1 MLRNMSLGA
10 KISCGFLA
18 VVALVAVSGIAG
30 YWGIDRV
37 GENLCIISDEDAPIA
52 DASME
57 MKLAISNGKIVGDK
71 VKIAT
76 AVLGMSDYSEIDN
89 LKKQFEQTSEQFN
102 LFAKAILDGGNIDG
116 EVFVKTHN
124 KQLAAHVREASV
136 LHGEH
141 FSPAFD
147 RLTQVGRELLEAKAA
162 ANQAMKDA
170 KTSVE
175 NITKIA
181 DDFETE
187 ACEHV
192 HQELKV
198 SRASQE
204 AMAIAIAEDLS
215 VQSYAMKI
223 KDEILSTMIDI
234 EEISR
239 AVTQEDMDMALAAYA
254 DSTGRTDALMRKALE
269 TFHADDDDL
278 NVEHAAIHQDLVS
291 LVESYEALKKLAHQ
305 AGDAQQRMISKTLTA
320 NDAVASLDTAGKQ
333 MDALLGE
340 IKILASDE
348 MSQARTDGKN
358 ARATAT
364 WALIVIAGVSV
375 AFGLFIGIALTKSIT
390 RVLNKT
396 AVTLREGSQQVFV
409 AANQVSATSQSLAE
423 GAAEQAAGLEE
434 TSSSLEEI
442 ASMTKQNADNA
453 HQASVLSEQACSAA
467 NTGNESMAKLNDA
480 IQKIQNSSDQTASI
494 IQVIN
499 EIAFQTNLLA
509 LNAAVEAARA
519 GDAGRGFAVVADEVR
534 NLAMRSAQAA
544 KNTESMIADSIKNAK
559 TGVEIAREVD
569 TVLTKIVDSITQTTG
584 LVSQIATASQEQ
596 TQGIEQVNTAVAQ
609 MDKIT
614 QQNAAN
620 AEESASSS
628 EELSAQAES
637 MTGLVSELVTLVF
650 GTDNS
655 QTLQGTSRSDSASHR
670 RGKMTAVD
678 HVFHQISDGTGQGHT
693 VPVAQ
698 TAGKAVHEDSGDEDD
713 FDAFNS

>member
-1 MLRNMSLGA
+1 MLKNVSLGA

-30 YWGIDRV
+30 YWGIERV
-37 GENLCIISDEDAPIA
+37 GENLRIISDEDAPVA

-57 MKLAISNGKIVGDK
+57 MKLAISNGKIVSDQ

-76 AVLGMSDYSEIDN
+76 AVLGTSDNSRIDV
-89 LKKQFEQTSEQFN
+89 LKEQFDQTAKQFNF
-102 LFAKAILDGGNIDG
+102 FAKAILDGGSISG
-116 EVFVKTHN
+116 EAFVKTHN
-124 KQLAAHVREASV
+124 TQLAVHVKDACV
-136 LHGEH
+136 LHEEH
-141 FSPAFD
+141 FSPAFE
-147 RLTQVGRELLEAKAA
+147 RLAQVGRELLEAKVAA
-162 ANQAMKDA
+162 TEAMKNA
-170 KTSVE
+170 KGNVE
-175 NITKIA
+175 KMVKIA
-181 DDFETE
+181 DGFESG
-187 ACEHV
+187 ASEHIR
-192 HQELKV
+192 QELKEA
-198 SRASQE
+198 RESQE
-204 AMAIAIAEDLS
+204 AMAVAIAEDLS
-215 VQSYAMKI
+215 VQRYAMEI

-239 AVTQEDMDMALAAYA
+239 AATQEEMDVALAAYTA
-254 DSTGRTDALMRKALE
+254 STHRTDTLMNKVLE
-269 TFHADDDDL
+269 TFHSDDDQF
-278 NVEHAAIHQDLVS
+278 NTEHASIRQDLIS
-291 LVESYEALKKLAHQ
+291 LIDAYGTLKSLAHE
-305 AGDAQQRMISKTLTA
+305 AGDAQQRMISKTQAA
-320 NDAVASLDTAGKQ
+320 NDAVAALDDAGKQ
-333 MDALLGE
+333 MDALLGK
-340 IKILASDE
+340 IKVLASDE
-348 MSQARTDGKN
+348 MSQAKADGKS

-364 WALIVIAGVSV
+364 WALIVIAGVSI
-375 AFGLFIGIALTKSIT
+375 AFGLVIGIALTKSIT
-390 RVLNKT
+390 SVLNKT
-396 AVTLREGSQQVFV
+396 AMTLREGSEQVFV

-442 ASMTKQNADNA
+442 SSMTKQNADNA
-453 HQASVLSEQACSAA
+453 HQASMLSEQACAAA
-467 NTGNESMAKLNDA
+467 NAGNASMGKLNEA
-480 IQKIQNSSDQTASI
+480 IQKIQNSSDETASI

-569 TVLTKIVDSITQTTG
+569 EVLEKIVDSITRTTG
-584 LVSQIATASQEQ
+584 LVGQIATASQEQ

-628 EELSAQAES
+628 EELSAQAQS

-650 GTDNS
+650 GMDNT
-655 QTLQGTSRSDSASHR
+655 QVRQGTSRSDSVSPHR
-670 RGKMTAVD
+670 TKLGAVD
-678 HVFHQISDGTGQGHT
+678 HVFHQISDGTGAKEHSVPLGHL
-693 VPVAQ
+693 V
-698 TAGKAVHEDSGDEDD
+698 GKAVHQDADDDD
-713 FDAFNS
+713 FHSFNS